1 VKRTPWM
8 PLYCDDLI
16 GSTADMSVEEFGAYV
31 RLLCHCWT
39 RGPLPIDDKVI
50 CRIAGC
56 RLQVWRAICPRFS
69 PCTRDDGQPGLSQT
83 RLESER
89 FKRQRFADERA
100 ESGRRGAAAKW
111 HGSANGSA
119 NGSTMASHNHNQKKT
134 SSVVP
139 TTRARE
145 LRQRPMGLACLY
157 RGLQARTMTIRP
169 LATEPSSPSSAS
181 EAHREHRD
189 PPMA

>member
-1 VKRTPWM
+1 M

-31 RLLCHCWT
+31 RLLCHLWS
-39 RGPLPIDDKVI
+39 RGPLPLDDKVI

-56 RLQVWRAICPRFS
+56 RLAVWRSICPRFS
-69 PCTRDDGQPGLSQT
+69 ATTREDGTAGLSQT
-83 RLESER
+83 RLEAER

-100 ESGRRGAAAKW
+100 ASGRRGAAAKW

-119 NGSTMASHNHNQKKT
+119 NGSTMASHNHNHKKT
-134 SSVVP
+134 SSVGS

-145 LRQRPMGLACLY
+145 AAPAPEGAGLPLPRLSAPDEDAAAAERTRAFIAAY
-157 RGLQARTMTIRP
+157 RKRGTA
-169 LATEPSSPSSAS
+169 
-181 EAHREHRD
+181 
-189 PPMA
+189 

>member
-1 VKRTPWM
+1 MARTPWM

-16 GSTADMSVEEFGAYV
+16 SSTADMSVEEFGAYM

-39 RGPLPIDDKVI
+39 RGPIPIDDKVI

-56 RLQVWRAICPRFS
+56 RLQVWRAIANRFS
-69 PCTRDDGQPGLSQT
+69 PCQRDDGTNGLSQT
-83 RLESER
+83 RLEMER
-89 FKRQRFADERA
+89 LKRQRFAEERA

-119 NGSTMASHNHNQKKT
+119 NGSSMASHNHNHKRT
-134 SSVVP
+134 SSVGS

-145 LRQRPMGLACLY
+145 AAPAFGGAGLPRLSQPDECDDVAE
-157 RGLQARTMTIRP
+157 RNRAFI
-169 LATEPSSPSSAS
+169 A
-181 EAHREHRD
+181 AHRKAAR
-189 PPMA
+189 

>member
-16 GSTADMSVEEFGAYV
+16 GSTADMSPEEFGSYM

-39 RGPLPIDDKVI
+39 RGPLPIDDRVI

-56 RLQVWRAICPRFS
+56 RLAVWRSIRSRFS
-69 PCTRDDGQPGLSQT
+69 PTTREDGSAGLSQT
-83 RLESER
+83 RLEAER

-100 ESGRRGAAAKW
+100 EAGRRGAASRW
-111 HGSANGSA
+111 HGTANGTA
-119 NGSTMASHNHNQKKT
+119 NGKRMACHNHNQKST
-134 SSVVP
+134 SSVGS

-145 LRQRPMGLACLY
+145 AGPAPQGAGLPRLTDVDDAVSSEDIAARNREFIASFR
-157 RGLQARTMTIRP
+157 RGTA
-169 LATEPSSPSSAS
+169 
-181 EAHREHRD
+181 
-189 PPMA
+189 

>member
-1 VKRTPWM
+1 MKRTPWM

-56 RLQVWRAICPRFS
+56 RLSVWRAICPRFA

-83 RLESER
+83 RLEAER
-89 FKRQRFADERA
+89 FKRQRFAEERS
-100 ESGRRGAAAKW
+100 ESGRRGAASRW
-111 HGSANGSA
+111 HGPANGSV
-119 NGSTMASHNHNQKKT
+119 NGSTMASHNHNHNKK
-134 SSVVP
+134 SNVGS

-145 LRQRPMGLACLY
+145 AAPAPEGAGL
-157 RGLQARTMTIRP
+157 P
-169 LATEPSSPSSAS
+169 LPRLSMPDDDAGIAERNRAFI
-181 EAHREHRD
+181 AEHRRRG
-189 PPMA
+189 AS

>member
-1 VKRTPWM
+1 MKRTPWM

-16 GSTADMSVEEFGAYV
+16 GSTADMSAEEFGAYV

-56 RLQVWRAICPRFS
+56 RLQVWRSICPRFS
-69 PCTRDDGQPGLSQT
+69 TTTREDGSAGLSQT

-89 FKRQRFADERA
+89 FKRQRFAEERS

-119 NGSTMASHNHNQKKT
+119 NGSTMASHNHNQNRET
-134 SSVVP
+134 TVVP
-139 TTRARE
+139 K
-145 LRQRPMGLACLY
+145 
-157 RGLQARTMTIRP
+157 
-169 LATEPSSPSSAS
+169 SSARGAAPPFDGGGLPRLANMPDPAVDAAAANRAFIA
-181 EAHREHRD
+181 AHRKAR
-189 PPMA
+189 A

>member
-1 VKRTPWM
+1 MKRTPWM

-56 RLQVWRAICPRFS
+56 RLQIWRAVSPRFS
-69 PCTRDDGQPGLSQT
+69 ACQREDGTAGLSQT
-83 RLESER
+83 RLEAER

-119 NGSTMASHNHNQKKT
+119 NGSTMASHTHNHNRT
-134 SSVVP
+134 SSVAS
-139 TTRARE
+139 TSRARE
-145 LRQRPMGLACLY
+145 AAPAPDGPGLPLPRLANPDDDAQ
-157 RGLQARTMTIRP
+157 QAARN
-169 LATEPSSPSSAS
+169 
-181 EAHREHRD
+181 REFIAQFRRSGK
-189 PPMA
+189 